1 MNISIEFCNRFGFM
15 KDGFVLVDSL
25 SIQSDFSEISK
36 VESLVDDVCNRLEV
50 NEDYYGN
57 VLIAV
62 TEAVNNA
69 IEHGNNFNP
78 ELEVALKVGDY
89 SEEFC
94 FSVKDQGDGFDFGN
108 LPDPTAPENIEKEN
122 GRGIYLMRSLA
133 EDVLFEDNGR
143 SVSIYFRKD

>member
-1 MNISIEFCNRFGFM
+1 MKEGFE
-15 KDGFVLVDSL
+15 VVESL
-25 SIQSDFSEISK
+25 SIPSDFGSISK
-36 VESLVDDVCNRLEV
+36 VELLIDDVCNRLSV

-69 IEHGNNFNP
+69 ILHGNEQNND
-78 ELEVALKVGDY
+78 LSVDLSVGDK
-89 SEEFC
+89 ETDFC
-94 FSVKDQGDGFDFGN
+94 FSVQDYGKGFEFDN

-133 EDVLFEDNGR
+133 EEVVFEDKGR
-143 SVSIYFRKD
+143 NVSIYFSKS